1 MPQRRRNRK
10 DEILQALAA
19 MLEGSP
25 GERITTARLAAQ
37 LGVSEAALYRHFPSK
52 ARMFEGL
59 IAFMEETLLS
69 RINRI
74 CEEEQHTL
82 PRVRQTLQL
91 ILLFAERNP
100 GFCRL
105 LTGDALQGE
114 HERLRA
120 AIGTLFDRIETALKQ
135 MLREH
140 VLREGVSLGNDERQL
155 ANLMLAY
162 VEGRIAQFVRSDF
175 TRLPSSD
182 FDVQWSALARL
193 FGARL
198 VAVT

>member
-1 MPQRRRNRK
+1 MPQRRRNRRE
-10 DEILQALAA
+10 EILQALAE
-19 MLEGSP
+19 MLETAP
-25 GERITTARLAAQ
+25 GERITTARLAAK
-37 LGVSEAALYRHFPSK
+37 LEVSEAALYRHFPSK

-59 IAFMEETLLS
+59 ISFMEDTLLS

-74 CEEEQHTL
+74 CEEEPHTL

-91 ILLFAERNP
+91 VLLFAERNP

-105 LTGDALQGE
+105 LTGDALMGE

-120 AIGTLFDRIETALKQ
+120 AIGTLFDRIETALRQ

-140 VLREGVSLGNDERQL
+140 VLREGAALAHDERQL
-155 ANLMLAY
+155 ANLLLAY

-175 TRLPSSD
+175 KRPPSGD
-182 FDVQWSALARL
+182 FEMQWAALARL

-198 VAVT
+198 VAVS